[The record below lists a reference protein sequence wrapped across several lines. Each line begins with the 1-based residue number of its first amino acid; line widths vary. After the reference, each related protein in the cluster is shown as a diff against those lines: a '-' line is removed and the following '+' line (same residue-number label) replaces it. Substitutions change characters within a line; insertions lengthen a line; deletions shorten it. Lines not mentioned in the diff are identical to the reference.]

1 MKIYLN
7 LAFAILLTTIII
19 SQSGCLKD
27 NNEYPDVTASADTIY
42 GTLKYKE
49 TDTLGAIIVDWPF
62 GTATFKA
69 IAGLDDV
76 LASAT
81 VNTDGTFMLILP
93 GKVAGVFLSSLT
105 DASDRQGGTIAVN
118 PETIRFLSTIQYKV
132 EYTDNGKA
140 SSINTNLYTL
150 KPDFTV
156 DKSYFFNFYDM
167 DGSFVGT
174 GSTGNVFNWTF
185 TKGWGMV
192 ESYVIGSTSGAFN
205 SRSVTTLPENAVW
218 VN

>member
-1 MKIYLN
+1 MK
-7 LAFAILLTTIII
+7 LAFAILLTTIVIL
-19 SQSGCLKD
+19 QSGCLKD

-42 GTLKYKE
+42 GTLKYKA
-49 TDTLGAIIVDWPF
+49 TDTVGATIVAWPF

-76 LASAT
+76 LTSAT
-81 VNTDGTFMLILP
+81 VNADGTFMLILP

-140 SSINTNLYTL
+140 SSITTNLYTL
-150 KPDFTV
+150 KPDFTI
-156 DKSYFFNFYDM
+156 DKSYFFNFYDL
-167 DGSFVGT
+167 DGSFIGT
-174 GSTGNVFNWTF
+174 GATGNVFNWTF

-192 ESYVIGSTSGAFN
+192 ESYVISSTSGAFN